1 MLHVDA
7 SITIGAPRE
16 RVWEVYA
23 DYRSWPR
30 RFPTIKGVRLI
41 RQEGSKRVLE
51 IDHIEGE
58 VINELVLRPPDEI
71 DLWEVKRRYDALFVN
86 RFEIVRSGSRLR
98 VGGDIYPKGWAKLLQ
113 PFLRGYVRR
122 QINRLQLQP
131 VKAAAEGDSRLRGAR
146 SGAPGFGGGSRR
158 W

>member
-1 MLHVDA
+1 VLHVET

-30 RFPTIKGVRLI
+30 IFPAVKGVRLI
-41 RQEGSKRVLE
+41 QQEGSKQVLE
-51 IDHIEGE
+51 IDHTEGK
-58 VINELVLRPPDEI
+58 VINELVLRPPDQI

-86 RFEIVRSGSRLR
+86 RFEIVGGGSRLS
-98 VGGDIYPKGWAKLLQ
+98 VGGDIFLKGWARLLQ

-122 QINRLQLQP
+122 QITRLQLQP
-131 VKAAAEGDSRLRGAR
+131 VKAAAE
-146 SGAPGFGGGSRR
+146 SGSGGGSRR
-158 W
+158 R